1 MQMQEIK
8 RNGMADTE
16 KLSEYDRFYK
26 LAIDSRTENIIT
38 RFTASLTGL
47 ATFCKKQEGNP
58 YMMAFNV
65 NEKKKYK
72 GAQDRLKEDYVFF
85 KLMLGDLRRYKA
97 SVTRV
102 ELRHKQERRAD
113 IAEEH
118 KRREVREKHIVDAR
132 AHYQEA
138 FNYAREQLPNT
149 HPFALRI
156 GLSFATMYYD
166 FLDMPERAIE
176 LAQSIHRDVAPRVI
190 QKNKDEE
197 ASVRNAA
204 LPVLQELEERLFL
217 WTAMT
222 PLETQDENC
231 YALEDADIIT

>member
-1 MQMQEIK
+1 
-8 RNGMADTE
+8 
-16 KLSEYDRFYK
+16 
-26 LAIDSRTENIIT
+26 
-38 RFTASLTGL
+38 
-47 ATFCKKQEGNP
+47 
-58 YMMAFNV
+58 
-65 NEKKKYK
+65 
-72 GAQDRLKEDYVFF
+72 
-85 KLMLGDLRRYKA
+85 
-97 SVTRV
+97 
-102 ELRHKQERRAD
+102 
-113 IAEEH
+113 
-118 KRREVREKHIVDAR
+118 
-132 AHYQEA
+132 
-138 FNYAREQLPNT
+138 
-149 HPFALRI
+149 
-156 GLSFATMYYD
+156 MYYD